1 MSLLRPSIAG
11 RLLRAGAPSALRPV
25 PGSTRF
31 NTYTAVGTPLTTSD
45 NTQSSAL
52 SKEEVKKSMTR
63 HNQPDYTAEV
73 DQASS

>member
-11 RLLRAGAPSALRPV
+11 RLLRAGVPLTRRVV
-25 PGSTRF
+25 PGTLRFEST
-31 NTYTAVGTPLTTSD
+31 ALGTPLTTSD
-45 NTQSSAL
+45 ASAEAGIAKAG
-52 SKEEVKKSMTR
+52 SAKEVQVR